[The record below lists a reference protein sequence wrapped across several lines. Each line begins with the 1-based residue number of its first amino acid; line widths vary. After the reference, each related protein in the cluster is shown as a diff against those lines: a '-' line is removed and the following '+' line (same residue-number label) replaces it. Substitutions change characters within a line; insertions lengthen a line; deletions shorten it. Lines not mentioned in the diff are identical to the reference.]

1 MIKIYNSIIP
11 FKGFLAINIFG
22 ILFIR
27 KEYKQYMNTNKK
39 AQYVIN
45 HESIH
50 TKQIIECGFIFF
62 YILYLIEWL
71 WRFLFTKDRFSHNAY
86 RNISFGKEAY
96 SNENN
101 LNYLKNRKKYA
112 MWKK

>member
-27 KEYKQYMNTNKK
+27 KEYKQYMNINKN

-50 TKQIIECGFIFF
+50 TRQIIECGFIFF
-62 YILYLIEWL
+62 YIIYLMEWL
-71 WRFLFTKDRFSHNAY
+71 CRFLFTKDRFSHNAY
-86 RNISFGKEAY
+86 RNISFEKEAY
-96 SNENN
+96 ANEKN
-101 LNYLKNRKKYA
+101 LNYLKSRKHYA
-112 MWKK
+112 QWKN

>member
-1 MIKIYNSIIP
+1 
-11 FKGFLAINIFG
+11 
-22 ILFIR
+22 
-27 KEYKQYMNTNKK
+27 MNTNKK

-50 TKQIIECGFIFF
+50 TKQIIECCFIFF

-71 WRFLFTKDRFSHNAY
+71 YRFLFTKDRFSHNAY
-86 RNISFGKEAY
+86 RNISFEKEAY
-96 SNENN
+96 ANENN
-101 LNYLKNRKKYA
+101 LNYLKNRKHYA